1 MWYNCKISKEK
12 LKKMKKFLSANEAVA
27 HAAAQAGCVVASA
40 YPGTPSTEIL
50 ENIAKFK
57 DTVKCEWAVNEK
69 VAMETAVGASMV
81 GARALT
87 AMKHVGLNV
96 AMDPLMT
103 FTYVGPLGGMVI
115 ISADDP
121 GMHSSQNEQD
131 NRNLAKFARALLL
144 EPSDSQ
150 EAYDFTVKAF
160 ELSEQ
165 FKVPVIIR
173 LTTRTSH
180 SSSTVEL
187 GNFSPKPHPLLPY
200 KKDITRNIPVPAF
213 ARGQRLAAQKRTLA
227 MEKAACASKFNK
239 VVKPA
244 KGVKVSAKAKGLGIV
259 TSAVAYQYVREIFP
273 DCSILKLGWTNPLPK
288 ALIAKFAKSVKKL
301 LVVEELDPFLEDQIK
316 AMGLKVVEHKTEMN
330 MLELNADRLQNLRHE
345 ILKDVPKAKTPQLA
359 TRNSQLPT
367 RPPVLCSGCGHRGV
381 FYVLHKL
388 GATVTGDIGCYTLG
402 AFPPLNAMDST
413 ICMGASIGNAAGM
426 KKAGYKGRLCAV
438 LGDSTFFHS
447 GMTGI
452 LSAHYNG
459 TPITTVV
466 LDNRITG
473 MTGHQENPGSGKVLG
488 GDPAPVTEI
497 NEIAKACGYKK
508 VVTVSADDLAELEK
522 VLKDAMDGD
531 EGALIIAYAPCRIAA
546 KLTKEGLC
554 EVDAGKC
561 RACGACFKLGCPA
574 MTRGKEI
581 RPGFFQMQIDAS
593 QCAGCKQC
601 SQVCKFG
608 AIKRVR

>member
-1 MWYNCKISKEK
+1 
-12 LKKMKKFLSANEAVA
+12 MKKFLSANEAVA

-57 DTVKCEWAVNEK
+57 DTIKCEWAVNEK
-69 VAMETAVGASMV
+69 VAVETAVGASMA
-81 GARALT
+81 GARALS

-103 FTYVGPLGGMVI
+103 FTYVGPLGGFVI

-144 EPSDSQ
+144 EPADSQ

-160 ELSEQ
+160 ELSEKFQ
-165 FKVPVIIR
+165 VPVIIR

-180 SSSTVEL
+180 SSSMVEL
-187 GNFSPKPHPLLPY
+187 GDFKPAPHPLIPY
-200 KKDITRNIPVPAF
+200 VKNIQKNIPVPAF
-213 ARGQRLAAQKRTLA
+213 APTQRLNAQKRTEA
-227 MEKAACASKFNK
+227 MEKEACRSKFNK
-239 VVKPA
+239 VVKGTKTT
-244 KGVKVSAKAKGLGIV
+244 KGTKKTGLGIV

-273 DCSILKLGWTNPLPK
+273 DCDILKLGWTNPLPK
-288 ALIAKFAKSVKKL
+288 ALVAKFAKSVKKL

-316 AMGLKVVEHKTEMN
+316 AMGLKVLAHKTELN

-345 ILKDVPKAKTPQLA
+345 ILGDVPKAKVAKPDT
-359 TRNSQLPT
+359 TLPR
-367 RPPVLCSGCGHRGV
+367 RPPVLCAGCGHRGV
-381 FYVLHKL
+381 FYTLAKL

-426 KKAGYKGRLCAV
+426 KKAGLKGRICAV

-452 LSAHYNG
+452 LSALYNG
-459 TPITTVV
+459 TPVTTVV

-473 MTGHQENPGSGKVLG
+473 MTGHQDNPGSGKTLDG
-488 GDPAPVTEI
+488 NPAPVTEI
-497 NEIAKACGYKK
+497 DAIAKACGYKR
-508 VVTVSADDLAELEK
+508 VVTVSADDLAALEK
-522 VLKDAMDGD
+522 TLAEAMDSN
-531 EGALIIAYAPCRIAA
+531 EPALVIAYAPCRIAA

-554 EVDAGKC
+554 EVDAAKC
-561 RACGACFKLGCPA
+561 KACGACFKMGCPA
-574 MTRGKEI
+574 MTRGAEI
-581 RPGFFQMQIDAS
+581 RKGCFQMKIDAS
-593 QCAGCKQC
+593 LCAGCKQC

-608 AIKRVR
+608 AIKRIR

>member
-1 MWYNCKISKEK
+1 
-12 LKKMKKFLSANEAVA
+12 MKKFLSANEAVA

-69 VAMETAVGASMV
+69 VAMETAIGASMA
-81 GARALT
+81 GARSLT

-103 FTYVGPLGGMVI
+103 FTYVGATGGMVI
-115 ISADDP
+115 VSADDP

-144 EPSDSQ
+144 EPADSQ

-160 ELSEQ
+160 ELSEE
-165 FKVPVIIR
+165 FSVPVIIR

-180 SSSTVEL
+180 SASLVEL
-187 GNFSPKPHPLLPY
+187 GDFKPAPHPLIPY
-200 KKDITRNIPVPAF
+200 KRNIAKHIPVPMF
-213 ARGQRLAAQKRTLA
+213 ARGHRLAAQKRTEA
-227 MEKAACASKFNK
+227 MAAASVASPMNRVEK
-239 VVKPA
+239 
-244 KGVKVSAKAKGLGIV
+244 GRTDLGIV
-259 TSAVAYQYVREIFP
+259 TSAVAYQYVKEIFP
-273 DCSILKLGWTNPLPK
+273 EFSILKLGWTNPLPK
-288 ALIAKFAKSVKKL
+288 ALVADFAKSVEKL
-301 LVVEELDPFLEDQIK
+301 LVVEELDPFLEDQIR
-316 AMGLKVVEHKTEMN
+316 AMGIKVVDHETELN
-330 MLELNADRLQNLRHE
+330 MLELNADRLQDLRHE
-345 ILKDVPKAKTPQLA
+345 LLGDVPNATTPSLA
-359 TRNSQLPT
+359 QSTTPALPT
-367 RPPVLCSGCGHRGV
+367 RPPVLCAGCGHRGV

-426 KKAGYKGRLCAV
+426 KKAGLKGRICAV

-447 GMTGI
+447 GITGI

-459 TPITTVV
+459 TPVTTVV

-473 MTGHQENPGSGKVLG
+473 MTGHQDNPGSGKTLDG
-488 GDPAPVTEI
+488 SPAPVTEI
-497 NEIAKACGYKK
+497 DAIAKACGYKK
-508 VVTVSADDLAELEK
+508 VVTVSADDLAELER
-522 VLKDAMDGD
+522 VLADAMDGD

-554 EVDAGKC
+554 EVDAEKC
-561 RACGACFKLGCPA
+561 KACGACFKMGCPA
-574 MTRGKEI
+574 MTRGAEV
-581 RPGFFQMQIDAS
+581 RPGAFQMKIDPNL
-593 QCAGCKQC
+593 CAGCKQC
-601 SQVCKFG
+601 GQVCKFG

>member
-1 MWYNCKISKEK
+1 
-12 LKKMKKFLSANEAVA
+12 MKKFLSANEAVA
-27 HAAAQAGCVVASA
+27 HAAAQAGCAVASA

-69 VAMETAVGASMV
+69 VAMETAIGASMA
-81 GARALT
+81 GGRALT

-103 FTYVGPLGGMVI
+103 FTYVGATGGMVI
-115 ISADDP
+115 VSADDP

-131 NRNLAKFARALLL
+131 NRNIAKFARAPLF

-150 EAYDFTVKAF
+150 EAYDMTLAAF
-160 ELSEQ
+160 EASEK
-165 FKVPVIIR
+165 FHVPAFIR

-180 SSSTVEL
+180 SSSLVEL
-187 GNFSPKPHPLLPY
+187 GDFDPKPRDLIPY
-200 KKDITRNIPVPAF
+200 EKNIRQRLPVPMF
-213 ARGQRLAAQKRTLA
+213 ARGHRLAAQERTAA
-227 MEKAACASKFNK
+227 MEAASVASPLNRME
-239 VVKPA
+239 
-244 KGVKVSAKAKGLGIV
+244 KGRTDIGFV
-259 TSAVAYQYVREIFP
+259 TSAVAYQYVKEIFP
-273 DCSILKLGWTNPLPK
+273 EYSILKLGWTNPLPR
-288 ALIAKFAKSVKKL
+288 ALVADFARSVEKL
-301 LVVEELDPFLEDQIK
+301 VVVEELDPFLEEQVK
-316 AMGLKVVEHKTEMN
+316 AMGIKVAEHKTELN

-345 ILKDVPKAKTPQLA
+345 LVGDVPEAKSTAIDA
-359 TRNSQLPT
+359 TLPT
-367 RPPVLCSGCGHRGV
+367 RPPVLCAGCGHRGV
-381 FYVLHKL
+381 FYVLSKL

-402 AFPPLNAMDST
+402 AFPPLNAMDTT

-426 KKAGYKGRLCAV
+426 KKAGMKGRICAV

-452 LSAHYNG
+452 LSALYNG
-459 TPITTVV
+459 TPVTTVV
-466 LDNRITG
+466 LDNRITA
-473 MTGHQENPGSGKVLG
+473 MTGHQDNPGTGKTLA

-497 NEIAKACGYKK
+497 GDIARAMGYKK
-508 VVTVSADDLAELEK
+508 VVKVSADDLDGLEK

-531 EGALIIAYAPCRIAA
+531 EGALVIAYAPCRIAA

-554 EVDAGKC
+554 EVDADKC
-561 RACGACFKLGCPA
+561 KACGACFKMGCPA
-574 MTRGKEI
+574 MTRGKEV
-581 RPGFFQMQIDAS
+581 RPGAFQMVIDPN

-601 SQVCKFG
+601 QQVCKFG

>member
-1 MWYNCKISKEK
+1 
-12 LKKMKKFLSANEAVA
+12 MKKFLSANEAVA

-57 DTVKCEWAVNEK
+57 DTIKCEWAVNEK
-69 VAMETAVGASMV
+69 VAVETAIGASMA

-103 FTYVGPLGGMVI
+103 FTFVGPLGGFVLV
-115 ISADDP
+115 SADDP

-150 EAYDFTVKAF
+150 EAYEMTVEAF
-160 ELSEQ
+160 ELSET
-165 FKVPVIIR
+165 FSVPVISR

-180 SSSTVEL
+180 SSSLVEL
-187 GNFSPKPHPLLPY
+187 GDFKPAPHPLLPY
-200 KKDITRNIPVPAF
+200 VKDIRRNIPVPAF
-213 ARGQRLAAQKRTLA
+213 APTQRLNAQKRSLA
-227 MEKAACASKFNK
+227 MEKAACASKFNRIVLPK
-239 VVKPA
+239 
-244 KGVKVSAKAKGLGIV
+244 KGTKVSAKAKQFGIV
-259 TSAVAYQYVREIFP
+259 TSAVAYQYVREVFP
-273 DCSILKLGWTNPLPK
+273 DVAILKLGWTNPLPK
-288 ALIAKFAKSVKKL
+288 ALVSKFAKSVKKL
-301 LVVEELDPFLEDQIK
+301 LVIEELDPFLEDQIR
-316 AMGLKVVEHKTEMN
+316 AMGVKVVDHKTELN
-330 MLELNADRLQNLRHE
+330 MFELNADRIQNLRHE
-345 ILKDVPKAKTPQLA
+345 LLGDIPKAKAKKVDET
-359 TRNSQLPT
+359 LPR
-367 RPPVLCSGCGHRGV
+367 RPPVLCAGCGHRGV
-381 FYVLHKL
+381 FHTLHKL

-402 AFPPLNAMDST
+402 AFPPLDAMDST

-426 KKAGYKGRLCAV
+426 KKAGLKGRICAV

-447 GMTGI
+447 GITGI
-452 LSAHYNG
+452 LSALYNG
-459 TPITTVV
+459 TPVTTVV

-473 MTGHQENPGSGKVLG
+473 MTGHQDNPGSGKTLM

-497 NEIAKACGYKK
+497 DAIAKACGYKK

-522 VLKDAMDGD
+522 VLADAMDGD
-531 EGALIIAYAPCRIAA
+531 EPALVIAYAPCRIAA

-554 EVDAGKC
+554 EVDAEKC
-561 RACGACFKLGCPA
+561 KACGMCFKMGCPA

-581 RPGFFQMQIDAS
+581 RPGAFQMVIDAN

-601 SQVCKFG
+601 QQVCKFG

>member
-1 MWYNCKISKEK
+1 
-12 LKKMKKFLSANEAVA
+12 MKKFLSANEAVA

-57 DTVKCEWAVNEK
+57 DTINCEWAVNEK
-69 VAMETAVGASMV
+69 VAVETAVGASMA

-87 AMKHVGLNV
+87 AMKHVGVNV

-103 FTYVGPLGGMVI
+103 FTYVGPLGGFVL

-144 EPSDSQ
+144 EPADSQ
-150 EAYDFTVKAF
+150 EAYDMTVKAF
-160 ELSEQ
+160 ELSEKYQ
-165 FKVPVIIR
+165 VPVIIR

-180 SSSTVEL
+180 SSSIVEL
-187 GNFSPKPHPLLPY
+187 GDFKPAPHPLIPY
-200 KKDITRNIPVPAF
+200 VKNIKKTIPVPMF
-213 ARGQRLAAQKRTLA
+213 ARGHRLAAEARSAA
-227 MEKAACASKFNK
+227 MEAEAVKSPFNRIIRGK
-239 VVKPA
+239 K
-244 KGVKVSAKAKGLGIV
+244 SLGIV
-259 TSAVAYQYVREIFP
+259 TSAVAYQYVKEIFP
-273 DCSILKLGWTNPLPK
+273 EYSILKLGWTNPLPK
-288 ALIAKFAKSVKKL
+288 ALIKKFAKSVEKL

-316 AMGLKVVEHKTEMN
+316 AMGIKTVAHKTDLDMF
-330 MLELNADRLQNLRHE
+330 ELNADRLQDLRHE
-345 ILKDVPKAKTPQLA
+345 ILKDVPKTKKAKVPE
-359 TRNSQLPT
+359 LPT
-367 RPPVLCSGCGHRGV
+367 RPPVLCAGCGHRGV
-381 FYVLHKL
+381 FYTLAKL

-402 AFPPLNAMDST
+402 AFPPLNAMDTT

-426 KKAGYKGRLCAV
+426 KKAGLKGRICAV
-438 LGDSTFFHS
+438 LGVSTFFQS
-447 GMTGI
+447 GITGI

-459 TPITTVV
+459 TPVTTVV

-473 MTGHQENPGSGKVLG
+473 MTGHQENPGSGKTLA

-497 NEIAKACGYKK
+497 DAIAKACGYKK

-522 VLKDAMDGD
+522 VLKDAMDCD

-554 EVDAGKC
+554 EVDAEKC
-561 RACGACFKLGCPA
+561 KACGMCFKMGCPA
-574 MTRGKEI
+574 MTRGAEI
-581 RPGFFQMQIDAS
+581 RKGAYQMVIDPTL
-593 QCAGCKQC
+593 CAGCKQC

-608 AIKRVR
+608 AIRRVR

>member
-1 MWYNCKISKEK
+1 
-12 LKKMKKFLSANEAVA
+12 MKKFLSANEAVA

-57 DTVKCEWAVNEK
+57 DTIKCEWAVNEK
-69 VAMETAVGASMV
+69 VAVETAVGASMA

-103 FTYVGPLGGMVI
+103 FTFVGPLGGFVLV
-115 ISADDP
+115 SADDP

-150 EAYDFTVKAF
+150 EAYDMTVKAF
-160 ELSEQ
+160 ELSEK
-165 FKVPVIIR
+165 FSVPVIIR

-180 SSSTVEL
+180 SSSLVEL
-187 GNFSPKPHPLLPY
+187 GDFKPAPHPLLPY
-200 KKDITRNIPVPAF
+200 VKDIRRNIPVPAF
-213 ARGQRLAAQKRTLA
+213 APTQRLNAQKRSLA
-227 MEKAACASKFNK
+227 MEKAACASKFNRIVLPK
-239 VVKPA
+239 
-244 KGVKVSAKAKGLGIV
+244 KGTKVSAKAKQFGIV
-259 TSAVAYQYVREIFP
+259 TSAVAYQYVREVFP
-273 DCSILKLGWTNPLPK
+273 DVAILKLGWTNPLPK
-288 ALIAKFAKSVKKL
+288 ALVAKFAKSVKKL
-301 LVVEELDPFLEDQIK
+301 LVVEELDPFLEEQIR
-316 AMGLKVVEHKTEMN
+316 AMGVKVVDHKTELN
-330 MLELNADRLQNLRHE
+330 MFELNADRIQNLRHE
-345 ILKDVPKAKTPQLA
+345 LLGDVPKVKAKKVDET
-359 TRNSQLPT
+359 LPR
-367 RPPVLCSGCGHRGV
+367 RPPVLCAGCGHRGV
-381 FYVLHKL
+381 FHTLHKL

-402 AFPPLNAMDST
+402 AFPPLDAMDST

-426 KKAGYKGRLCAV
+426 KKAGLKGRICAV

-447 GMTGI
+447 GITGI
-452 LSAHYNG
+452 LSALYNG
-459 TPITTVV
+459 TPVTTVV

-473 MTGHQENPGSGKVLG
+473 MTGHQDNPGSGKTLM

-497 NEIAKACGYKK
+497 DAIAKACGYKK

-522 VLKDAMDGD
+522 VLADAMDSD
-531 EGALIIAYAPCRIAA
+531 EPALVIAYAPCRIAA

-554 EVDAGKC
+554 EVDAEKC
-561 RACGACFKLGCPA
+561 KACGMCFKMGCPA

-581 RPGFFQMQIDAS
+581 RPGAFQMVIDAN

-601 SQVCKFG
+601 QQVCKFG

>member
-1 MWYNCKISKEK
+1 MSA
-12 LKKMKKFLSANEAVA
+12 KKVLLSANEAVA
-27 HAAAQAGCVVASA
+27 RGAAQAGCIVASA

-69 VAMETAVGASMV
+69 VAMETAIGASMA

-103 FTYVGPLGGMVI
+103 FTYVGATGGMVVVT
-115 ISADDP
+115 ADDP

-131 NRNLAKFARALLL
+131 NRNIAKFARAPMF

-150 EAYDFTVKAF
+150 EAYDMTQAAF
-160 ELSEQ
+160 ETSE
-165 FKVPVIIR
+165 KYRVPCFLR

-180 SSSTVEL
+180 SSSLVDL
-187 GNFSPKPHPLLPY
+187 GDFHPAPHPVIPY
-200 KKDITRNIPVPAF
+200 QKDITHTIPVPAF
-213 ARGQRLAAQKRTLA
+213 ARGQRLAAQKREQEMA
-227 MEKAACASKFNK
+227 RAASRSKFNRIEPGK
-239 VVKPA
+239 KQV
-244 KGVKVSAKAKGLGIV
+244 GII
-259 TSAVAYQYVREIFP
+259 TSGVAYQYVKEIFP
-273 DCSILKLGWTNPLPK
+273 EFTVLKLGWTNPFPAELVK
-288 ALIAKFAKSVKKL
+288 KFAKTVRHV
-301 LVVEELDPFLEDQIK
+301 LVVEELDPFIESQVRALGIK
-316 AMGLKVVEHKTEMN
+316 VQSHKTELN
-330 MLELNADRLQNLRHE
+330 MLELNPDRLQNLRHE
-345 ILKDVPKAKTPQLA
+345 LLKDVPKAKPA
-359 TRNSQLPT
+359 KPDPSLPT
-367 RPPVLCSGCGHRGV
+367 RPPVLCAGCGHRGV

-426 KKAGYKGRLCAV
+426 RKAGLKGRICAV

-447 GMTGI
+447 GLTGI

-459 TPITTVV
+459 TPVTTVV
-466 LDNRITG
+466 LDNRITA
-473 MTGHQENPGSGKVLG
+473 MTGHQDNPGTGKTLA

-497 NEIAKACGYKK
+497 AAVAKAMGYKK
-508 VVTVSADDLAELEK
+508 VATVSADDLGELEK

-531 EGALIIAYAPCRIAA
+531 EGAVIIAYAPCRIAA

-554 EVDAGKC
+554 AVDEKKC
-561 RACGACFKLGCPA
+561 KACGACFKMGCPA
-574 MTRGKEI
+574 MTRGKETA
-581 RPGFFQMQIDAS
+581 PGRFQMKIDPS
-593 QCAGCKQC
+593 LCAGCKQC
-601 SQVCKFG
+601 QQVCKFG
-608 AIKRVR
+608 AITRVR

>member
-1 MWYNCKISKEK
+1 
-12 LKKMKKFLSANEAVA
+12 MKKFLSANEAVA

-69 VAMETAVGASMV
+69 VAMETAIGASMA

-103 FTYVGPLGGMVI
+103 FTFVGPLGGMVVV
-115 ISADDP
+115 SADDP

-165 FKVPVIIR
+165 FSVPVILR

-180 SSSTVEL
+180 SASLVEL
-187 GNFSPKPHPLLPY
+187 GDFRPAPHPLLPY
-200 KKDITRNIPVPAF
+200 RRDIRRNIPVPMF
-213 ARGQRLAAQKRTLA
+213 ARGQRLAAQKRTAA
-227 MEKAACASKFNK
+227 MEAASCESAFNRIENGK
-239 VVKPA
+239 T
-244 KGVKVSAKAKGLGIV
+244 SLGFV
-259 TSAVAYQYVREIFP
+259 TSAVAYQYVKEIFP
-273 DCSILKLGWTNPLPK
+273 EYSILKLGWTNPLPK
-288 ALIAKFAKSVKKL
+288 ALVRKFADSVEKL
-301 LVVEELDPFLEDQIK
+301 VVVEELDPFLEEQIR
-316 AMGLKVVEHKTEMN
+316 AMGIAVVDHETELN

-345 ILKDVPKAKTPQLA
+345 LVGDVPEAKNSQLS
-359 TRNSQLPT
+359 TLNSQLPT
-367 RPPVLCSGCGHRGV
+367 RPPVLCAGCGHRGV

-388 GATVTGDIGCYTLG
+388 GAVVTGDIGCYTLG
-402 AFPPLNAMDST
+402 AFPPLDAMDST

-426 KKAGYKGRLCAV
+426 KKAGLKGRICAV

-459 TPITTVV
+459 TPVTTVV

-473 MTGHQENPGSGKVLG
+473 MTGHQDNPGSGKTLDG
-488 GDPAPVTEI
+488 SPAPVTEI
-497 NEIAKACGYKK
+497 DAIARACGYKK
-508 VVTVSADDLAELEK
+508 VVTVSADDLAELER

-554 EVDAGKC
+554 AVDAGKC
-561 RACGACFKLGCPA
+561 KACGACFKLGCPA
-574 MTRGKEI
+574 ITRGEEVA
-581 RPGFFQMQIDAS
+581 PGRFKMNIDANL
-593 QCAGCKQC
+593 CAGCKQC
-601 SQVCKFG
+601 GQVCKFG
-608 AIKRVR
+608 AICRIR

>member
-1 MWYNCKISKEK
+1 
-12 LKKMKKFLSANEAVA
+12 MKKFLSANEAVA

-50 ENIAKFK
+50 ENVAKFK

-69 VAMETAVGASMV
+69 VALETAIGASMA
-81 GARALT
+81 GARALS
-87 AMKHVGLNV
+87 AMKHVGVNV

-103 FTYVGPLGGMVI
+103 FTFVGPLGGFVLV
-115 ISADDP
+115 SADDP

-150 EAYDFTVKAF
+150 EAYDMTVQAF
-160 ELSEQ
+160 ELSEKYQ
-165 FKVPVIIR
+165 VPVILR

-180 SSSTVEL
+180 SASLVEL
-187 GNFSPKPHPLLPY
+187 GDFRPAPHPLLPY
-200 KKDITRNIPVPAF
+200 VKNIRKNIPVPAF
-213 ARGQRLAAQKRTLA
+213 APTQRLNAETRSAA
-227 MEKAACASKFNK
+227 MEKDACRSKLNK
-239 VVKPA
+239 IVKPA
-244 KGVKVSAKAKGLGIV
+244 KGVKVSAKAKALGIV
-259 TSAVAYQYVREIFP
+259 TSAVAYQYVKEIFP

-288 ALIAKFAKSVKKL
+288 ALVAKFAKSVKKL
-301 LVVEELDPFLEDQIK
+301 LVVEELDPFLEDQIR
-316 AMGLKVVEHKTEMN
+316 AMGLKVVEHKTELN
-330 MLELNADRLQNLRHE
+330 MFELNSDRLQNLRHE
-345 ILKDVPKAKTPQLA
+345 LLGDVPKAKVRKPVEG
-359 TRNSQLPT
+359 LPT
-367 RPPVLCSGCGHRGV
+367 RPPVLCAGCGHRSV
-381 FYVLHKL
+381 FHILSKL

-426 KKAGYKGRLCAV
+426 KKAGLKGRICAV

-447 GMTGI
+447 GLTGA
-452 LSAHYNG
+452 LSALYNG
-459 TPITTVV
+459 TPVTTVV

-473 MTGHQENPGSGKVLG
+473 MTGHQENPGSGKTLA

-497 NEIAKACGYKK
+497 GDVARAMGYKK
-508 VVTVSADDLAELEK
+508 VVSVSADDLAELEK

-531 EGALIIAYAPCRIAA
+531 ESALVIAYAPCRIAA

-554 EVDAGKC
+554 EVDAAACK
-561 RACGACFKLGCPA
+561 ACGACFKMGCPA

-581 RPGFFQMQIDAS
+581 RPGAFQMTIDAN

-601 SQVCKFG
+601 QQVCKFG

>member
-1 MWYNCKISKEK
+1 
-12 LKKMKKFLSANEAVA
+12 MKKFLSANEAVA

-81 GARALT
+81 GARSLT

-103 FTYVGPLGGMVI
+103 FTYVGATGGMVVV
-115 ISADDP
+115 SADDP

-131 NRNLAKFARALLL
+131 NRNLAKFARMPMF

-150 EAYDFTVKAF
+150 EAYDMVQAAF
-160 ELSEQ
+160 ETSEK
-165 FKVPVIIR
+165 FHVPCMLR

-180 SSSTVEL
+180 SSSLVNL
-187 GNFSPKPHPLLPY
+187 GDFKPAPHEIIPY
-200 KKDITRNIPVPAF
+200 KKDITHTIPVPAF
-213 ARGQRLAAQKRTLA
+213 ARGQRFAAQKRSA
-227 MEKAACASKFNK
+227 EMAKAASRSKFNRIEPGK
-239 VVKPA
+239 KQI
-244 KGVKVSAKAKGLGIV
+244 GII
-259 TSAVAYQYVREIFP
+259 TSGVAYQYVKEVFP
-273 DCSILKLGWTNPLPK
+273 EFSVLKLGWTNPFPADLVK
-288 ALIAKFAKSVKKL
+288 KFAKTVRHV
-301 LVVEELDPFLEDQIK
+301 LVVEELDPFLEDQVKALGIK
-316 AMGLKVVEHKTEMN
+316 VQSHKTELN
-330 MLELNADRLQNLRHE
+330 MMELNPDRLQDLRHE
-345 ILKDVPKAKTPQLA
+345 LLKDVPKAKVVKPDA
-359 TRNSQLPT
+359 TLPT
-367 RPPVLCSGCGHRGV
+367 RPPVLCAGCGHRGV
-381 FYVLHKL
+381 FYTLSKL

-402 AFPPLNAMDST
+402 AFPPLNAMDTT

-426 KKAGYKGRLCAV
+426 KKAGQKGRICAV

-447 GMTGI
+447 GITGI
-452 LSAHYNG
+452 LSAHYDG
-459 TPITTVV
+459 TPVTTVV
-466 LDNRITG
+466 LDNRITA
-473 MTGHQENPGSGKVLG
+473 MTGHQDNPGTGRTLA

-497 NEIAKACGYKK
+497 LDIAKACGYKK
-508 VVTVSADDLAELEK
+508 VVKVSADDLGELEK

-531 EGALIIAYAPCRIAA
+531 EGALIVAYAPCRIAA

-554 EVDAGKC
+554 EVDEKKC
-561 RACGACFKLGCPA
+561 KACGMCFKMGCPA
-574 MTRGKEI
+574 MTRGKEVA
-581 RPGFFQMQIDAS
+581 PGRFQMKIDPS

-601 SQVCKFG
+601 GQVCKFG

>member
-1 MWYNCKISKEK
+1 
-12 LKKMKKFLSANEAVA
+12 MKKFLSANEAVA

-57 DTVKCEWAVNEK
+57 DTIKCEWAVNEK
-69 VAMETAVGASMV
+69 VAVETAVGASMA
-81 GARALT
+81 GARALS

-103 FTYVGPLGGMVI
+103 FTYVGPLGGFVI

-144 EPSDSQ
+144 EPADSQ

-160 ELSEQ
+160 ELSEKFQ
-165 FKVPVIIR
+165 VPVIIR

-180 SSSTVEL
+180 SSSMVEL
-187 GNFSPKPHPLLPY
+187 GDFKPAPHPLIPY
-200 KKDITRNIPVPAF
+200 VKNIQKNIPVPAF
-213 ARGQRLAAQKRTLA
+213 APTQRLNAQKRTEA
-227 MEKAACASKFNK
+227 MEKEACRSKFNK
-239 VVKPA
+239 VVKGT
-244 KGVKVSAKAKGLGIV
+244 KGTKGTKKTGLGIV

-273 DCSILKLGWTNPLPK
+273 DCDILKLGWTNPLPK
-288 ALIAKFAKSVKKL
+288 ALVAKFAKSVKKL

-316 AMGLKVVEHKTEMN
+316 AMGLKVVEHKTELN

-345 ILKDVPKAKTPQLA
+345 ILGDVPKAKVAKPDT
-359 TRNSQLPT
+359 TLPR
-367 RPPVLCSGCGHRGV
+367 RPPVLCAGCGHRGV
-381 FYVLHKL
+381 FYTLAKL

-426 KKAGYKGRLCAV
+426 KKAGLKGRICAV

-452 LSAHYNG
+452 LSALYNG
-459 TPITTVV
+459 TPVTTVV

-473 MTGHQENPGSGKVLG
+473 MTGHQDNPGSGKTLDG
-488 GDPAPVTEI
+488 NPAPVTEI
-497 NEIAKACGYKK
+497 DAIAKACGYKR
-508 VVTVSADDLAELEK
+508 VVTVSADDLAALEK
-522 VLKDAMDGD
+522 TLAEAMDSN
-531 EGALIIAYAPCRIAA
+531 EPALVIAYAPCRIAA

-554 EVDAGKC
+554 EVDAAKC
-561 RACGACFKLGCPA
+561 KACGACFKMGCPA
-574 MTRGKEI
+574 MTRGAEI
-581 RPGFFQMQIDAS
+581 RKGCFQMKIDAS
-593 QCAGCKQC
+593 LCAGCKQC

>member
-1 MWYNCKISKEK
+1 
-12 LKKMKKFLSANEAVA
+12 MKKFLSANEAVA

-57 DTVKCEWAVNEK
+57 DTVRCEWAVNEK
-69 VAMETAVGASMV
+69 VAMETAIGASMA

-103 FTYVGPLGGMVI
+103 FTFVGATGGMVVV
-115 ISADDP
+115 SADDP

-131 NRNLAKFARALLL
+131 NRNLAKFARAALL

-150 EAYDFTVKAF
+150 EAYDMTLAAF
-160 ELSEQ
+160 DISEK
-165 FKVPVIIR
+165 FRVPVLIR

-180 SSSTVEL
+180 SSSLVEL
-187 GNFSPKPHPLLPY
+187 GDFDPKPRDLVPY
-200 KKDITRNIPVPAF
+200 VKDITRTIPVPMF
-213 ARGQRLAAQKRTLA
+213 ARRQRLAAQERTAA
-227 MEKAACASKFNK
+227 MEAASAASPLNR
-239 VVKPA
+239 VE
-244 KGVKVSAKAKGLGIV
+244 KGRTDFGFV
-259 TSAVAYQYVREIFP
+259 TSAVAYQYVKEIFP
-273 DCSILKLGWTNPLPK
+273 EFSILKLGWTNPLPK
-288 ALIAKFAKSVKKL
+288 QLVRDFAASVERL
-301 LVVEELDPFLEDQIK
+301 VVVEELDPFMEDQIR
-316 AMGLKVVEHKTEMN
+316 AMGIKVEDHKTELN
-330 MLELNADRLQNLRHE
+330 MLELNADRVQNLRHE
-345 ILKDVPKAKTPQLA
+345 LIGDVDEAAAPSAA
-359 TRNSQLPT
+359 GDLPT
-367 RPPVLCSGCGHRGV
+367 RPPVLCAGCGHRGV
-381 FYVLHKL
+381 FYVLSKL
-388 GATVTGDIGCYTLG
+388 KATVTGDIGCYTLG

-413 ICMGASIGNAAGM
+413 ICMGASIDNAAGM
-426 KKAGYKGRLCAV
+426 KKAGLKGRICAV

-459 TPITTVV
+459 TPVTTVV
-466 LDNRITG
+466 LDNRITA
-473 MTGHQENPGSGKVLG
+473 MTGHQDNPGTGKTLA

-497 NEIAKACGYKK
+497 GDIARAMGYKK
-508 VVTVSADDLAELEK
+508 VVKVSADDLGELER
-522 VLKDAMDGD
+522 VLTDAMDGD

-554 EVDAGKC
+554 EVDPEKC
-561 RACGACFKLGCPA
+561 KACGACFKMGCPA
-574 MTRGKEI
+574 MTRGKEV
-581 RPGFFQMQIDAS
+581 RPGAFQMAIDPNL
-593 QCAGCKQC
+593 CAGCRQC

>member
-1 MWYNCKISKEK
+1 
-12 LKKMKKFLSANEAVA
+12 MKKFLSANEAVA

-57 DTVKCEWAVNEK
+57 DTIKCEWAVNEK
-69 VAMETAVGASMV
+69 VAVETAVGASMA

-103 FTYVGPLGGMVI
+103 FTYVGPLGGFVL

-144 EPSDSQ
+144 EPADSQ
-150 EAYDFTVKAF
+150 EAYDMTIKAF
-160 ELSEQ
+160 ELSEKFQ
-165 FKVPVIIR
+165 VPVIIR

-180 SSSTVEL
+180 SSSMVEL
-187 GNFSPKPHPLLPY
+187 GDFKPAPHPLIPY
-200 KKDITRNIPVPAF
+200 VKNIQKNIPVPAF
-213 ARGQRLAAQKRTLA
+213 APTQRLNAQKRTLA
-227 MEKAACASKFNK
+227 MEKESNRAKCNCI
-239 VVKPA
+239 VKPA
-244 KGVKVSAKAKGLGIV
+244 KGVKVSAKAKPFGFV
-259 TSAVAYQYVREIFP
+259 TSAVAYQYVREVFP
-273 DCSILKLGWTNPLPK
+273 DCPVLKLGWTNPLPK
-288 ALIAKFAKSVKKL
+288 ALVAKFAKSVKKL
-301 LVVEELDPFLEDQIK
+301 VVVEELDPFLEDQIR
-316 AMGLKVVEHKTEMN
+316 AMGIKVVGHKTELN

-345 ILKDVPKAKTPQLA
+345 LIGDVPKAKAKKVDMT
-359 TRNSQLPT
+359 LPR
-367 RPPVLCSGCGHRGV
+367 RPPVLCAGCGHRGV

-426 KKAGYKGRLCAV
+426 KKAGLKGRICAV

-452 LSAHYNG
+452 LSALYNG
-459 TPITTVV
+459 TPVTTVV

-473 MTGHQENPGSGKVLG
+473 MTGHQDNPGSGKTLA

-497 NEIAKACGYKK
+497 DAIARACGYKR
-508 VVTVSADDLAELEK
+508 VVTVSADDLASLEK
-522 VLKDAMDGD
+522 TLAEAMDSN
-531 EGALIIAYAPCRIAA
+531 EPALVIAYAPCRIAA

-554 EVDAGKC
+554 EVDPVKC
-561 RACGACFKLGCPA
+561 KACGMCFKLGCPA
-574 MTRGKEI
+574 ITRGAEI
-581 RPGFFQMQIDAS
+581 APGRFQMKIDPS
-593 QCAGCKQC
+593 LCAGCRHC
-601 SQVCKFG
+601 TQVCRFG

>member
-1 MWYNCKISKEK
+1 
-12 LKKMKKFLSANEAVA
+12 MKKFLSANEAVA

-50 ENIAKFK
+50 ENVAKFK
-57 DTVKCEWAVNEK
+57 NTVKCEWAVNEK
-69 VAMETAVGASMV
+69 VAMETAVGASMA

-103 FTYVGPLGGMVI
+103 FTYVGATGGMVI

-150 EAYDFTVKAF
+150 EAYDFTCKAF

-165 FKVPVIIR
+165 FQVPVIMR

-180 SSSTVEL
+180 SSSLVDL
-187 GNFSPKPHPLLPY
+187 GDFKPAPHPLIPY
-200 KKDITRNIPVPAF
+200 VKNIRKTIPVPMF
-213 ARGQRLAAQKRTLA
+213 ARGQRLAAQERSLA
-227 MEKAACASKFNK
+227 MEKAACKSKFNRIIPGK
-239 VVKPA
+239 KT
-244 KGVKVSAKAKGLGIV
+244 LGIV
-259 TSAVAYQYVREIFP
+259 TSAVAYQYVKEIFP
-273 DCSILKLGWTNPLPK
+273 EFSILKLGWTNPLPK
-288 ALIAKFAKSVKKL
+288 ALVEKFAKSVKKL
-301 LVVEELDPFLEDQIK
+301 VVVEELDPFLEDQIK
-316 AMGLKVVEHKTEMN
+316 AMGIKVVPHKTELN
-330 MLELNADRLQNLRHE
+330 MLELNADRVQNLRHE
-345 ILKDVPKAKTPQLA
+345 LLKDVPKAKVAKVDA
-359 TRNSQLPT
+359 TLPT
-367 RPPVLCSGCGHRGV
+367 RPPVLCAGCGHRGV
-381 FYVLHKL
+381 FHTLAKL

-426 KKAGYKGRLCAV
+426 KKAGLKGRICAV

-452 LSAHYNG
+452 LSAFYNG

-466 LDNRITG
+466 LDNRITA
-473 MTGHQENPGSGKVLG
+473 MTGHQDNPGTGKTLA
-488 GDPAPVTEI
+488 GDSAPVTEI
-497 NEIAKACGYKK
+497 ADIAKAMGYKK
-508 VVTVSADDLAELEK
+508 VVKVSADDLTELEK

-531 EGALIIAYAPCRIAA
+531 EAALIIAYAPCRIAA

-554 EVDAGKC
+554 EVDANKC
-561 RACGACFKLGCPA
+561 KACGACFKMGCPA

-581 RPGFFQMQIDAS
+581 RKGAFQMVIDPN

-608 AIKRVR
+608 AIRRVR